1 MIIQVFNRRKDMNI
15 NIKSKLID
23 FIVGTLETSGI
34 IGGFFILIS
43 PFLLMIILINK
54 FRRYFKFY

>member
-1 MIIQVFNRRKDMNI
+1 MNI

-23 FIVGTLETSGI
+23 FIVGTLEPSGI

-54 FRRYFKFY
+54 FRRYFKLY

>member
-1 MIIQVFNRRKDMNI
+1 MNI

-43 PFLLMIILINK
+43 SFLLMIILINK
-54 FRRYFKFY
+54 FRRYFKLY

>member
-1 MIIQVFNRRKDMNI
+1 MNI

-23 FIVGTLETSGI
+23 FIVEILENSGI
-34 IGGFFILIS
+34 IGGFFILIF

-54 FRRYFKFY
+54 FSRYFKLY